1 MRRLE
6 AIHFEVARSPRVRKE
21 ALISSQIEGTQCTLD
36 DIFDPLVEGSANAD
50 VADVVNYVRAMNC
63 AISDLAEL
71 PICCRSLRR
80 AHKVLMQ
87 GVRGEEKTPGEFRT
101 VQNWIGVAGCTLE
114 EARFVPPNVE
124 DMHAALT
131 DLERYIH
138 GASEYDALIRAGL
151 IHYQFETIHPLLDGN
166 GRVGRLLILLF
177 LIEAGVLDR
186 PMLYIS
192 YFLKRNQVEYY
203 DRMSEVRRTGNYEQW
218 VKFFLRAVDA
228 ASLDAFSAVQHMRIL
243 REGNLALLPEGKAGE
258 SARRLLE
265 YLERQPIIEL
275 GKTARDLGVSYN
287 TVASAA
293 KRLEERG
300 ILVETTG
307 RRRSRVYAYESYLQI
322 LRRGTE

>member
-1 MRRLE
+1 
-6 AIHFEVARSPRVRKE
+6 
-21 ALISSQIEGTQCTLD
+21 
-36 DIFDPLVEGSANAD
+36 
-50 VADVVNYVRAMNC
+50 
-63 AISDLAEL
+63 
-71 PICCRSLRR
+71 
-80 AHKVLMQ
+80 
-87 GVRGEEKTPGEFRT
+87 
-101 VQNWIGVAGCTLE
+101 
-114 EARFVPPNVE
+114 
-124 DMHAALT
+124 
-131 DLERYIH
+131 
-138 GASEYDALIRAGL
+138 
-151 IHYQFETIHPLLDGN
+151 
-166 GRVGRLLILLF
+166 
-177 LIEAGVLDR
+177 
-186 PMLYIS
+186 
-192 YFLKRNQVEYY
+192 
-203 DRMSEVRRTGNYEQW
+203 MSEVRRTGNYEQW

-243 REGNLALLPEGKAGE
+243 REGNLALLSEGKAGE